1 MAQRI
6 VDPAES
12 RAWAL
17 IAANAADD
25 KKATDTVVLAVGEVL
40 TITDYFI
47 VASGGNAR
55 QVRTIA
61 DEVDKQL
68 RERAG
73 VSPLRTEGRRD
84 LSWVLLD
91 YGPIVV
97 HVFSAEMR
105 RFYDIERLYRDVPTV
120 AWATATPDAS

>member
-25 KKATDTVVLAVGEVL
+25 KKAADTVVLAVGEVL

-47 VASGGNAR
+47 VASGSNAR

-68 RERAG
+68 RERVG

-120 AWATATPDAS
+120 AWAAATPDAS